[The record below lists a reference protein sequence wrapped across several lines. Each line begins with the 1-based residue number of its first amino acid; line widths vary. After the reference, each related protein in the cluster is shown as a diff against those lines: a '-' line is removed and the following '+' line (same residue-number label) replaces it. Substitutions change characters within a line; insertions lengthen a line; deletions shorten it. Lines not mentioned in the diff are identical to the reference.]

1 MGDLDLDLDQRR
13 QAALA
18 AWTRF
23 VEDGDRAAAQV
34 RPEIL
39 DSWTRSGASI
49 APDVGSAPLADESE
63 TRSLWQGSP
72 LQVVWTSAG
81 DEPSEPIVTIASGLM
96 PPKRRSN
103 AICRPSGE

>member
-1 MGDLDLDLDQRR
+1 MIGPKARSNTSRRPSGDHAGLLSPKQ
-13 QAALA
+13 
-18 AWTRF
+18 
-23 VEDGDRAAAQV
+23 
-34 RPEIL
+34 
-39 DSWTRSGASI
+39 
-49 APDVGSAPLADESE
+49 GSA
-63 TRSLWQGSP
+63 